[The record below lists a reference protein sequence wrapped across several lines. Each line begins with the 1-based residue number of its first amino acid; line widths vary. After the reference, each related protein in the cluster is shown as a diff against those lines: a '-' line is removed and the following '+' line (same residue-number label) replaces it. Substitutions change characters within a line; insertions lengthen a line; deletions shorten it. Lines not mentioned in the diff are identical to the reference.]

1 MLFKLKNR
9 EKTGHFSKII
19 SSNWETRE
27 YISLRNIER
36 ICEELNCKI
45 EDVIIII

>member
-1 MLFKLKNR
+1 MKTTKNPKLF
-9 EKTGHFSKII
+9 KII

-27 YISLRNIER
+27 YISLKNIER

-45 EDVIIII
+45 EDVIKII